1 MFWHNG
7 VNQKLKL
14 HSFKGNHVTAP
25 DKTESLIDYGEGF
38 VPSDIALHDLYDS
51 VGWHVY
57 TQDPD
62 ALLAAVENSTH
73 VVTAWHDQQLVGLAR
88 VVSDKFTIV
97 FIQDILV
104 HPDFRR
110 RRIATTLIE
119 KVLKPFA
126 HVRQQV
132 LVTDTEEGQR
142 ALYESVGFTEV
153 HDLRQYEG
161 DEGLRS
167 FIRFND

>member
-1 MFWHNG
+1 M
-7 VNQKLKL
+7 
-14 HSFKGNHVTAP
+14 TAP
-25 DKTESLIDYGEGF
+25 ASNETTIEYREGN

-51 VGWHVY
+51 VGWEVY
-57 TQDPD
+57 TKDPD
-62 ALLAAVENSTH
+62 SLLAAVENSTH
-73 VVTAWHDQQLVGLAR
+73 VVTAWADQQLVGLAR

-110 RRIATTLIE
+110 RGIATTLIE
-119 KVLKPFA
+119 RVLRPFA

-132 LVTDTEEGQR
+132 LVTDAEEGQR

-153 HDLRQYEG
+153 HETHMHED